1 MYNYVIERMIKM
13 TELKYWEN
21 PYIIKE
27 NKEDGHNTALPR
39 PSVKDALDGTDA
51 PLRFTLNGN
60 WKFCWQLGTD
70 NARTDYYADDY
81 DDSSWEDMPVPSLW
95 QLKGYGKPIYLCSS
109 LPAAVSSVKS
119 EIPKINHDL
128 NEIGVY
134 RRSFEIPES
143 FDGKEIFIHFGA
155 VKAGFFLYINGRQV
169 GYSQGSMT
177 PAEFRITDYVKV
189 GENQITVE
197 VFRYTDGTY
206 LEDQDM
212 WFLSGIYRE
221 VYVYAE
227 EKLCIRDFFADATLD
242 DTYKNGVLNLEIT
255 LNNYN
260 ADAQNCT
267 LEAAL
272 IVDDKPRKIAVEKL
286 RVENGKNVYNYSLV
300 EENIRAWSAEEPNL
314 YKLII
319 ALRTGRK
326 VLSVKCI
333 KIGFKRME
341 IKDGILYMN
350 GKRVIIKGVNRHDFD
365 PDNGWAVPLERYYQD
380 LHLMKQANINAI
392 RTSHYPN
399 AEIFYD
405 MCDELGFY
413 IMDEA
418 DVESHGVRRKNCP
431 GDNLEF
437 KEAVEDRAERMVL
450 RDRSHACVCF
460 WSLGNEAGDGENFR
474 HEKNAILALDKSR
487 PVHYEGDFDF
497 TKSDF
502 ISRMYPVEYVVEAM
516 RQKKELKISPYEN
529 VANALAADNK
539 PIPEET
545 YKTHPVMY
553 CEYAHAM
560 ENSLGN
566 FKEYVDDFEKYEH
579 MCGGFIWDYVD
590 QSIRKVENG
599 QEKWLYGGDFDE
611 GATSYYFCANGI
623 ISADRKPQPSYYEVK
638 KVYSNLEACD
648 SDCKNGKIIIKNKN
662 LFISTEDYRICWS
675 LAVDGNEVKNGEIDE
690 ILAPLTEKEFALP
703 VNIAD
708 YPDGEVILT
717 VSFILNKDKAWAKE
731 GFEHN
736 FCQIILR
743 EQPAA
748 KKNPARG
755 DLKYSHFGRNVNIIG
770 EGFTAKIKNGAL
782 ASLKY
787 GEEEV
792 IEENSPLRPDFFRAL
807 TDNDREYLNFAK
819 PLVGIHPLYQWKR
832 STAQTVA
839 RSVKAQSTPSGVEV
853 KVNWVAP
860 FVAGVETTY
869 LFSPVGEVTVRH
881 SAMGLVL
888 PMLKVGMRMSIKST
902 LENVE
907 WYGRGPHETYL
918 DRKTGGRIA
927 KHAMTVAELE
937 HRYMR
942 PQENGHRTDVRT
954 LSVSDDSGFGIK
966 IDAMDI
972 PFGFNLGYYNPEKLD
987 KAEHLYELVKDNSIT
1002 LCLDAAMRGVGG
1014 DMPGCAHLHKE
1025 YRLNSHKK
1033 IEFTFRISKK

>member
-1 MYNYVIERMIKM
+1 MSYERKMKM

-27 NKEDGHNTALPR
+27 NKEDGHNTAMPYN
-39 PSVKDALDGTDA
+39 SVKDALAGVAAPTKFSLAGT
-51 PLRFTLNGN
+51 
-60 WKFCWQLGTD
+60 WKFYWQLGVD
-70 NARTDYYADDY
+70 EMRTDYYAENY
-81 DDSSWEDMPVPSLW
+81 DDSSWDDITVPSLW

-109 LPAAVSSVKS
+109 LPSALSSVKG
-119 EIPKINHDL
+119 EIPKINHNL

-134 RRSFEIPES
+134 RRNFNIPES

-155 VKAGFFLYINGRQV
+155 VKAGFFLYINGRRV

-189 GENQITVE
+189 GENRIIVE

-212 WFLSGIYRE
+212 WFLSGIYRD

-227 EKLCIRDFFADATLD
+227 EKLCIRDFFADTSLDETYQNGTLD
-242 DTYKNGVLNLEIT
+242 LEVTLQNYGEDADCVFEAVLM
-255 LNNYN
+255 
-260 ADAQNCT
+260 
-267 LEAAL
+267 
-272 IVDDKPRKIAVEKL
+272 VDDKQKKIGAEKL
-286 RVENGKNVYNYSLV
+286 TAKNGKTVLHFNHI
-300 EENIRAWSAEEPNL
+300 EEGAKQWSAEEPNL
-314 YKLII
+314 YKLLLI
-319 ALRTGRK
+319 LKSGRK
-326 VLSVKCI
+326 VLSTKI
-333 KIGFKRME
+333 IRIGFRKIE
-341 IKDGILYMN
+341 IKGNVLTVN

-365 PDNGWAVPLERYYQD
+365 PDNGWAVPTERYYQD
-380 LHLMKQANINAI
+380 LHLMKRANINAI

-399 AEIFYD
+399 AEFFYE

-413 IMDEA
+413 VMDEA

-460 WSLGNEAGDGENFR
+460 WSLGNEAGDGENFV

-516 RQKKELKISPYEN
+516 RQQKELKISPYEN
-529 VANALAADNK
+529 IANALAADNK

-545 YKTHPVMY
+545 YKTHPVIY

-566 FKEYVDDFEKYEH
+566 FKEYVDDFEQFDH

-599 QEKWLYGGDFDE
+599 VEKWLYGGDFKE
-611 GATSYYFCANGI
+611 GSTSYYFCANGI
-623 ISADRKPQPSYYEVK
+623 ITADRQPQPSYYEVK
-638 KVYSNLEACD
+638 KVYSNLEVTDCD
-648 SDCKNGKIIIKNKN
+648 CRSGRVNIKNKN
-662 LFISTEDYRICWS
+662 LFITTEDYKIHW
-675 LAVDGNEVKNGEIDE
+675 EVTVNGDVAKCGDIDD
-690 ILAPLTEKEFALP
+690 LVVAPLTEQEIQLP
-703 VNIAD
+703 VNLAD
-708 YPDGEVILT
+708 YPEGEVILSL
-717 VSFILNKDKAWAKE
+717 SFVLKVDKPWAE
-731 GFEHN
+731 AGFEQSFHQ
-736 FCQIILR
+736 FVLR
-743 EQPAA
+743 EECAAARKPA
-748 KKNPARG
+748 KG
-755 DLKYSHFGRNVNIIG
+755 DLKFLKAGNVVSVKGNN
-770 EGFTAKIKNGAL
+770 FTAKITSGAL
-782 ASLKY
+782 SSLVY
-787 GEEEV
+787 DGVEV
-792 IEENSPLRPDFFRAL
+792 IESPLRPDFFRAL
-807 TDNDREYLNFAK
+807 TDNDREYLNFA
-819 PLVGIHPLYQWKR
+819 PMFSGIHPLYQWKR
-832 STAQTVA
+832 TTAMTVA
-839 RSVKAQSTPSGVEV
+839 NSVKAQATPSGVEV
-853 KVNWVAP
+853 TVKWKAP
-860 FVAGVETTY
+860 FVSGVSTTY
-869 LFSPVGEVTVRH
+869 LFSPDGDVTVSH
-881 SAMGLVL
+881 SAMGLLL
-888 PMLKVGMRMSIKST
+888 PMLKVGMRMSIKNS

-907 WYGRGPHETYL
+907 WYGRGPHESYL
-918 DRKTGGRIA
+918 DRKTGAKIA

-942 PQENGHRTDVRT
+942 PQENGHRTDVRS
-954 LSVSDDSGFGIK
+954 LSVSDGKGFGIR

-972 PFGFNLGYYNPEKLD
+972 PFGFNLGYYTPEKLD
-987 KAEHLYELVKDNSIT
+987 KAKHLYELKKDDFIT

-1033 IEFTFRISKK
+1033 ISFKFRISKK

>member
-1 MYNYVIERMIKM
+1 MKM
-13 TELKYWEN
+13 TELKHWEN

-39 PSVKDALDGTDA
+39 PSAKEAIDGTDA
-51 PLRFTLNGN
+51 PDKISLNGT
-60 WKFCWQLGTD
+60 WKFFWQQGVD
-70 NARTDYYADDY
+70 DVRTDYYAENF
-81 DDSSWEDMPVPSLW
+81 DDSSWDDMPVPSLW
-95 QLKGYGKPIYLCSS
+95 QFSGYGKPIYLCNS
-109 LPAAVSSVKS
+109 LPSALSTVKND
-119 EIPKINHDL
+119 IPKINHDL

-134 RRSFEIPES
+134 RRTFDIPES

-177 PAEFRITDYVKV
+177 PAEFRITDYVV
-189 GENQITVE
+189 IGENKITVE

-212 WFLSGIYRE
+212 WFLSGIYRD

-227 EKLCIRDFFADATLD
+227 EKLCIRDFFADTSLDETYENGTLD
-242 DTYKNGVLNLEIT
+242 LEIT
-255 LNNYN
+255 VMNYGDA
-260 ADAQNCT
+260 ADCT
-267 LEAAL
+267 VEAAL
-272 IVDDKPRKIAVEKL
+272 VVNGKQKKIGSEKITA
-286 RVENGKNVYNYSLV
+286 ENGKTVLNFRHI
-300 EENIRAWSAEEPNL
+300 EENAKKWSAEEPNL
-314 YKLII
+314 YKLVIM
-319 ALRTGRK
+319 LKSGRK
-326 VLSVKCI
+326 TLSAKCI
-333 KIGFKRME
+333 KIGFRKME
-341 IKDGILYMN
+341 IKGNVLCMN
-350 GKRVIIKGVNRHDFD
+350 GKRVVIKGVNRHDFD
-365 PDNGWAVPLERYYQD
+365 PDHGWAIPLERYYQD

-399 AEIFYD
+399 KEFFYE

-413 IMDEA
+413 VMDEA

-460 WSLGNEAGDGENFR
+460 WSLGNEAGDGSNFT

-487 PVHYEGDFDF
+487 PIHYEGDFDF

-502 ISRMYPVEYVVEAM
+502 ISRMYPVEYVVETL
-516 RQKKELKISPYEN
+516 RKQEELKISPYEN
-529 VANALAADNK
+529 IANALAADNK
-539 PIPEET
+539 PVPAEI

-553 CEYAHAM
+553 CEFAHAM

-566 FKEYVDDFEKYEH
+566 FKEYVDDFENYDH

-599 QEKWLYGGDFDE
+599 HEKWLYGGDFDE
-611 GATSYYFCANGI
+611 GRTSYYFCANGI
-623 ISADRKPQPSYYEVK
+623 ITADRMPQPSYYEVK
-638 KVYSNLEACD
+638 KVYSNLEAKD

-662 LFISTEDYRICWS
+662 LFISTEDYEIRWS
-675 LAVDGNEVKNGEIDE
+675 LAVNGAEMKKGVIDK
-690 ILAPLTEKEFALP
+690 IIAPLTEEEIQLP
-703 VNIAD
+703 VSLAD
-708 YPDGEVILT
+708 YPEGEVILT
-717 VSFILNKDKAWAKE
+717 VSFVLNKDKAWAKA

-743 EQPAA
+743 EAPAS

-755 DLKYSHFGRNVNIIG
+755 DLKFKKNGKDVKIVG
-770 EGFTAKIKNGAL
+770 KDFTAEIKSGAL

-787 GEEEV
+787 GEKEI
-792 IEENSPLRPDFFRAL
+792 IEEASPLRPDFFRAL
-807 TDNDREYLNFAK
+807 TDNDAEYLNFVPVIK
-819 PLVGIHPLYQWKR
+819 GIHPHYQWKR
-832 STAQTVA
+832 TTALTVA
-839 RSVKAQSTPSGVEV
+839 RSVKAEATPSGVKV
-853 KVNWVAP
+853 SVNWSAP
-860 FVAGVETTY
+860 FVAGVSTTY
-869 LFSPVGEVTVRH
+869 LFSPAGEVTVKH
-881 SAMGLVL
+881 SAMGLLL
-888 PMLKVGMRMSIKST
+888 PMLKVGVRMGIKST

-907 WYGRGPHETYL
+907 WYGRGPHENYL
-918 DRKTGGRIA
+918 DRKTGARIA
-927 KHAMTVAELE
+927 RHAMSVDELE

-942 PQENGHRTDVRT
+942 PQENGHRSDVRN
-954 LSVSDDSGFGIK
+954 LEVSDASGFGIK

-972 PFGFNLGYYNPEKLD
+972 PFGFNMGYYNPEKLD
-987 KAEHLYELVKDNSIT
+987 KAKHLYELEKDNHIT
-1002 LCLDAAMRGVGG
+1002 LCIDGAMRGVGG

-1033 IEFTFRISKK
+1033 IEFEFRISKK